1 MNWKKPTSAP
11 YWPRPELWTRRPK
24 RWASMLRP
32 CIANASSTTCEQHP
46 MKLAMKLRTRL
57 FLSISALITVALL
70 GLLLGLVS
78 VMQMAKSQEA
88 LIKHNFVTLDL
99 GLKLRQNL
107 GDQLVMML
115 NEQPD
120 RNALQ
125 QAQEQFRELLAQGVE
140 HDAQNSIDTGF
151 DQARVDYQQFLQTYQ
166 QNRDGAPSLRDDAAL
181 SDSFN
186 KLRNGLL
193 AAHKQALTNINE
205 AESNSRERAL
215 WVAAL
220 LGLVGIAVLGI
231 GFITAHGIARRFGAP
246 IEALAKA
253 ADNIGQGN
261 FEVTLPI
268 SSAAEMNLLT
278 RRFGIMAEALRQHQA
293 TNIDEL
299 LAGQQ
304 RLQAVLDSIDDGLLM
319 IDRQGRLEHLNPV
332 AQRQLGWDEDRLGQG
347 LGEALQRP
355 ELDEQLYLTL
365 RGGTLDRAPDDLSV
379 EVDGETRLLT
389 YSLTPVSHTKGHILG
404 AVMVLHDVTEQRAFE
419 RVRSEFVL
427 RASHELRTPVTG
439 MHMAF
444 GLLQERVHFPT
455 ESREADLLNTVNE
468 EMQRLM
474 QLINDLLNFSRYQNG
489 LQKLTLGPCDV
500 SEMLNN
506 ARQRFAD
513 QAEEQNIVI
522 VVEIQE
528 PLPHLH
534 ADHTQLDRVLDNL
547 LDNALR
553 HTPQNGLIRL
563 QARRHGERV
572 IISVEDNGEGIAYG
586 QQGRIFEPFV
596 QVGRKKG
603 GAGLGLALCKEIVQ
617 LHGGRMG
624 VYSRPTQ
631 GTQFYMALPL

>member
-1 MNWKKPTSAP
+1 
-11 YWPRPELWTRRPK
+11 
-24 RWASMLRP
+24 
-32 CIANASSTTCEQHP
+32 

-70 GLLLGLVS
+70 GLMLGLVS

-88 LIKHNFVTLDL
+88 LIQQNFVTLDI

-115 NEQPD
+115 NETPEPT
-120 RNALQ
+120 ALKAIQ
-125 QAQEQFRELLAQGVE
+125 DQFRELLVQGIE
-140 HDAQNSIDTGF
+140 HDERYDTNNGF
-151 DQARVDYQQFLQTYQ
+151 QAANADYQKFLDAYARSR
-166 QNRDGAPSLRDDAAL
+166 NDPRGLRDNSEL
-181 SDSFN
+181 SQRFN
-186 KLRNGLL
+186 TLRNNLL
-193 AAHKQALTNINE
+193 AAHRQSLKNISD
-205 AESNSRERAL
+205 AESHSRDRAL
-215 WVAAL
+215 WVAGL
-220 LGLVGIAVLGI
+220 LGLVGIAVLFI
-231 GFITAHGIARRFGAP
+231 GFVTAHGIARRFGAP

-253 ADNIGQGN
+253 ADKIGQGN

-278 RRFGIMAEALRQHQA
+278 RRFGVMAEALRQHQA
-293 TNIDEL
+293 TNVDEL

-332 AQRQLGWDEDRLGQG
+332 AQRQLGWDEERLGQG

-365 RGGTLDRAPDDLSV
+365 RGGTLERAPEDLSI
-379 EVDGETRLLT
+379 EIDGETRLLT

-444 GLLQERVHFPT
+444 GLLQERVHFA
-455 ESREADLLNTVNE
+455 EDSREADLFNTVNE

-489 LQKLTLGPCDV
+489 LQKLTLESCSVD
-500 SEMLNN
+500 EMLEQ
-506 ARQRFAD
+506 ARQRF
-513 QAEEQNIVI
+513 EERAGEQDIVLT
-522 VVEIQE
+522 VEVE
-528 PLPHLH
+528 DELPEING
-534 ADHTQLDRVLDNL
+534 DRVQLERVLDNL
-547 LDNALR
+547 LDNAIR
-553 HTPQNGLIRL
+553 HTPGKGLIRL

-624 VYSRPTQ
+624 VYSRPGQ

>member
-1 MNWKKPTSAP
+1 
-11 YWPRPELWTRRPK
+11 
-24 RWASMLRP
+24 
-32 CIANASSTTCEQHP
+32 

-78 VMQMAKSQEA
+78 VMQMAKSQES
-88 LIKHNFVTLDL
+88 LIQSNFSNLEL

-107 GDQLVMML
+107 GDQLVIMISPS
-115 NEQPD
+115 PD
-120 RNALQ
+120 KLALQ
-125 QAQEQFRELLAQGVE
+125 KYQDQFHELLVEGMERDSQNKVQGRFE
-140 HDAQNSIDTGF
+140 KTSQYYQRFIDAYQRFEGDTRAMHDNPELRGSF
-151 DQARVDYQQFLQTYQ
+151 DV
-166 QNRDGAPSLRDDAAL
+166 
-181 SDSFN
+181 
-186 KLRNGLL
+186 LRNDLL
-193 AAHKQALTNINE
+193 DTHRRALENISTAE
-205 AESNSRERAL
+205 AYSRERAL
-215 WVAAL
+215 WIAGL
-220 LGLVGIAVLGI
+220 LGLVGIAVLCI
-231 GFITAHGIARRFGAP
+231 GFITAHGIAQRFGAP

-253 ADNIGQGN
+253 ADHIGQGN
-261 FEVTLPI
+261 YEVTLPI

-293 TNIDEL
+293 TNVDEL

-332 AQRQLGWDEDRLGQG
+332 AQRQLGWDESRLGRG
-347 LGEALQRP
+347 LGEALEHP
-355 ELDEQLYLTL
+355 ELDEQLFLIL
-365 RGGTLDRAPDDLSV
+365 RGGTLEHAPEDLSIDI
-379 EVDGETRLLT
+379 EGESRLLT

-404 AVMVLHDVTEQRAFE
+404 AVMVLRDVTEQRAFE

-439 MHMAF
+439 IHMAF
-444 GLLQERVHFPT
+444 GLLQERLHFAA
-455 ESREADLLNTVNE
+455 ESREADLLNTITE

-489 LQKLTLGPCDV
+489 LQKLKLAPCPIKHLL
-500 SEMLNN
+500 EE
-506 ARQRFAD
+506 ARGRF
-513 QAEEQNIVI
+513 EEQAREHNITLMLD
-522 VVEIQE
+522 IQE
-528 PLPHLH
+528 PVPHLH
-534 ADHTQLDRVLDNL
+534 ADQTQLERVLDNL

-553 HTPQNGLIRL
+553 HTPENGLIRL
-563 QARRHGERV
+563 QARRHGERA
-572 IISVEDNGEGIAYG
+572 IISIEDNGEGIPYG

-624 VYSRPTQ
+624 VYSRPGQ

>member
-1 MNWKKPTSAP
+1 
-11 YWPRPELWTRRPK
+11 
-24 RWASMLRP
+24 
-32 CIANASSTTCEQHP
+32 

-57 FLSISALITVALL
+57 FLSISALMTVALL

-88 LIKHNFVTLDL
+88 LIQGNISNLEL

-107 GDQLVMML
+107 GDQLVIMISPS
-115 NEQPD
+115 PD
-120 RNALQ
+120 KRVLKTYQ
-125 QAQEQFRELLAQGVE
+125 DEFHKLLAEGIE
-140 HDAQNSIDTGF
+140 HDAQNLVHGRFENTSRYYQRFMEASQRFAD
-151 DQARVDYQQFLQTYQ
+151 DARTMHD
-166 QNRDGAPSLRDDAAL
+166 NPELRDSFDA
-181 SDSFN
+181 
-186 KLRNGLL
+186 LRNDLL
-193 AAHKQALTNINE
+193 DTHGEALQNISTAE
-205 AESNSRERAL
+205 AYSRERAL
-215 WVAAL
+215 WIAGL
-220 LGLVGIAVLGI
+220 LGLVGIAVLCV
-231 GFITAHGIARRFGAP
+231 GFITAHGIAHRFGAP

-261 FEVTLPI
+261 YEVTLPI

-278 RRFGIMAEALRQHQA
+278 RRFGLMAEALRQHQA
-293 TNIDEL
+293 TNVDEL

-332 AQRQLGWDEDRLGQG
+332 AQRQLGWDESRLGRG
-347 LGEALQRP
+347 LGEALEHP
-355 ELDEQLYLTL
+355 ELDEQLFLIL
-365 RGGTLDRAPDDLSV
+365 RGGTLEHAPEDLSIDI
-379 EVDGETRLLT
+379 DGESRLLT

-404 AVMVLHDVTEQRAFE
+404 AVMVLRDVTEQRAFE

-439 MHMAF
+439 IHMAF
-444 GLLQERVHFPT
+444 GLLQERLHFAA
-455 ESREADLLNTVNE
+455 ESREADLLNTITE

-489 LQKLTLGPCDV
+489 LQKLKLAPC
-500 SEMLNN
+500 SIKNLLEE
-506 ARQRFAD
+506 ARGRF
-513 QAEEQNIVI
+513 EEQARLRDITLMLD
-522 VVEIQE
+522 IQE
-528 PLPHLH
+528 PVSHLH
-534 ADHTQLDRVLDNL
+534 ADQAQLERVLDNL

-553 HTPQNGLIRL
+553 HTPESGLIRL
-563 QARRHGERV
+563 QARRHGERA
-572 IISVEDNGEGIAYG
+572 IISIEDNGEGIPYG

-624 VYSRPTQ
+624 VYSRPGQ

>member
-1 MNWKKPTSAP
+1 
-11 YWPRPELWTRRPK
+11 
-24 RWASMLRP
+24 
-32 CIANASSTTCEQHP
+32 

-78 VMQMAKSQEA
+78 VMQMAGTQEA
-88 LIKHNFVTLDL
+88 LIRNNFATLDL
-99 GLKLRQNL
+99 GLKLRQTL
-107 GDQLVMML
+107 GDQLIMML
-115 NEQPD
+115 SERRDPVAFEASKQHYFQLLED
-120 RNALQ
+120 GI
-125 QAQEQFRELLAQGVE
+125 AQEQVDEGRQY
-140 HDAQNSIDTGF
+140 GF
-151 DQARVDYQQFLQTYQ
+151 EQARADYLRFLQAFDSS
-166 QNRDGAPSLRDDAAL
+166 RDPANAFDDSELRER
-181 SDSFN
+181 FN
-186 KLRNGLL
+186 ILRNGLI
-193 AAHKQALTNINE
+193 AEHKHALDNINSVQH
-205 AESNSRERAL
+205 AARDRAL
-215 WVAAL
+215 LVAGL
-220 LGLVGIAVLGI
+220 IGLVGLAVLII

-246 IEALAKA
+246 IEALAQA

-268 SSAAEMNLLT
+268 SSAVEVNQLT
-278 RRFGIMAEALRQHQA
+278 RRFGLMAEALREHQA
-293 TNIDEL
+293 TNVDEL

-319 IDRQGRLEHLNPV
+319 IDRQGHLEHLNPV
-332 AQRQLGWDEDRLGQG
+332 AQRQLGWDAERLGQG
-347 LGEALQRP
+347 LGTALERP
-355 ELDEQLYLTL
+355 ELDAQLQLVL
-365 RGGTLDRAPDDLSV
+365 RGGTLERAPEDLSI
-379 EVDGETRLLT
+379 EVDGESRLLT
-389 YSLTPVSHTKGHILG
+389 YSLTPVSHTQGHILG

-444 GLLQERVHFPT
+444 GLFRERARFPA
-455 ESREADLLNTVNE
+455 ESREADLLDTVNE

-489 LQKLTLGPCDV
+489 LQKLALAPCSIDDLLEQAQLRFAGTAADKGIALNVEVQGP
-500 SEMLNN
+500 LP
-506 ARQRFAD
+506 RLQAD
-513 QAEEQNIVI
+513 QA
-522 VVEIQE
+522 
-528 PLPHLH
+528 
-534 ADHTQLDRVLDNL
+534 QLERVLDNL
-547 LDNALR
+547 IDNALR
-553 HTPQNGLIRL
+553 HTARDGQIRL

-624 VYSRPTQ
+624 VYSRPGQ
-631 GTQFYMALPL
+631 GTQFYMALTV

>member
-1 MNWKKPTSAP
+1 
-11 YWPRPELWTRRPK
+11 
-24 RWASMLRP
+24 
-32 CIANASSTTCEQHP
+32 

-78 VMQMAKSQEA
+78 VMQMARSQES
-88 LIKHNFVTLDL
+88 LIHHNFVTLDI

-107 GDQLVMML
+107 GDQLVML
-115 NEQPD
+115 LKDQPD
-120 RNALQ
+120 QAALQ
-125 QAQEQFRELLAQGVE
+125 DDQTEFQELLAQGID
-140 HDAQNSIDTGF
+140 HDLQNHSQSGF
-151 DQARVDYQQFLQTYQ
+151 EQTRLNYQQFLQ
-166 QNRDGAPSLRDDAAL
+166 AL
-181 SDSFN
+181 SQAGNTDNAISDDKAVAESFN
-186 KLRNGLL
+186 AVRNGLL
-193 AAHKQALTNINE
+193 NAHRQALENISE
-205 AESNSRERAL
+205 AESASRTRAL
-215 WVAAL
+215 WIAAL
-220 LGLVGIAVLGI
+220 LGLVGLAVLVI
-231 GFITAHGIARRFGAP
+231 GFITAHGIARRFGGP

-261 FEVTLPI
+261 FDVTLPI
-268 SSAAEMNLLT
+268 SSATEVNQLT
-278 RRFGIMAEALRQHQA
+278 RRFGIMAEALRQHQV
-293 TNIDEL
+293 TNVDEL

-347 LGEALQRP
+347 LGEALQRL
-355 ELDEQLYLTL
+355 ELDDQLHLVL
-365 RGGTLDRAPDDLSV
+365 RGGTLERAPEDLSIDI
-379 EVDGETRLLT
+379 DGETRLLT

-444 GLLQERVHFPT
+444 GLLRERVDFPAD
-455 ESREADLLNTVNE
+455 SREMDLLDTVNE

-489 LQKLTLGPCDV
+489 LQKLTLAPCDV
-500 SEMLNN
+500 SELLNT
-506 ARQRFAD
+506 ARDRFAD
-513 QAEEQNIVI
+513 AALEHDVMVQLDM
-522 VVEIQE
+522 QE
-528 PLPHLH
+528 PLPRLQ
-534 ADHTQLDRVLDNL
+534 ADKAQLDRVLDNL

-553 HTPQNGLIRL
+553 HTPQSGLIRL
-563 QARRHGERV
+563 QARRHGERL

-586 QQGRIFEPFV
+586 QQARIFEPFV

-624 VYSRPTQ
+624 VYSRPGQ